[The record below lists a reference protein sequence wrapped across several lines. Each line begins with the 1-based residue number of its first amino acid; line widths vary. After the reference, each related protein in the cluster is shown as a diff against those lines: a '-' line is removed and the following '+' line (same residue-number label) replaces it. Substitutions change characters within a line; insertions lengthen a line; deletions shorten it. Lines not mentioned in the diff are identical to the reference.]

1 MTSDPINAWLMRLC
15 DPEGCSGLPTR
26 QLDLAGLKRLLQL
39 ADEHAITGAVLDNIR
54 WIETA
59 EGRGRIVRESP
70 GCDSAAVETA
80 RAAARD
86 RWFDLVAHAL
96 FIRQRAAT
104 IVRALA
110 DAGVTAGLVKGEDFA
125 DRLYAPSSLRPFR
138 DIDLLLPREQMPV
151 AADVMEALGFREA
164 GCGRHAGEYGERT
177 WDGPDRPLVRVDLHW
192 NLINSP
198 TQRHHSSLPYEAFP
212 WAPAAGRAG
221 AGMLRTSPAGMLLV
235 AAVHAALG
243 HRFDRLQQLCDIR
256 QICRGAAG
264 PVDVDWLAEAAA
276 RHGVATAVT
285 GALEVTARL
294 LDDEATSDIRRRVA
308 GRRATTVPWRVLV
321 DESTLLDAGRLLT
334 KLRRTIVREWMKR
347 AA

>member
-1 MTSDPINAWLMRLC
+1 MPSDPVAAWLMRLC
-15 DPEGCSGLPTR
+15 DPDGCRVMPARRLEPSGLM
-26 QLDLAGLKRLLQL
+26 RLLQL
-39 ADEHAITGAVLDNIR
+39 ADEHAVTGATLDNIR
-54 WIETA
+54 RIEA
-59 EGRGRIVRESP
+59 AHGRSRIVREST
-70 GCDSAAVETA
+70 CRDAAVVVTA

-86 RWFDLVAHAL
+86 RWFDRVAHAL
-96 FIRQRAAT
+96 LIRQRTAT
-104 IVRALA
+104 IVREFA
-110 DAGVTAGLVKGEDFA
+110 DVGVRAGLVKGEDFA
-125 DRLYAPSSLRPFR
+125 NRLYAPASLRPFR
-138 DIDLLLPREQMPV
+138 DIDLIVPQEQMPT
-151 AADVMEALGFREA
+151 AAAVMEALGFREA

-177 WDGPDRPLVRVDLHW
+177 WDGPDQPLVRVDLHW

-198 TQRHHSSLPYEAFP
+198 TQRNHSSLPYEAFP
-212 WAPAAGRAG
+212 WAPDTGHAG

-235 AAVHAALG
+235 AAVHATLG

-264 PVDVDWLAEAAA
+264 PIDVEWLAEAAA
-276 RHGVATAVT
+276 RHGVATAVA

-294 LDDEATSDIRRRVA
+294 LDDETTADVRRRVA

-321 DESTLLDAGRLLT
+321 NESTLLDATRPLT